1 MREGG
6 TFCKY
11 FKTLNSKIDSD
22 IFFASRQSTFLPF
35 LSLNSITDLN
45 VFLFHGISVEDLYSI
60 YGLNIIDIEI
70 RESRK
75 KKLSDLYEQQEKLF
89 DSITC
94 DIKNR
99 ENEIFANAKNQ
110 RTLLNKYFKQF
121 KPAEDSA
128 FVDFGGG
135 GTALIRLNQ
144 LLDNQDLKLGL
155 LFYRHPQ
162 SYKHSVEHHLF
173 SFLPLNRKTE
183 NALNII
189 SRTPDILEILLN
201 ASFSTTKNYESL
213 VNGSVMPS
221 KNNPKT
227 NELNNSKIF
236 GSFSGCRC
244 FL

>member
-1 MREGG
+1 MR
-6 TFCKY
+6 F
-11 FKTLNSKIDSD
+11 LLMQKIKGS
-22 IFFASRQSTFLPF
+22 
-35 LSLNSITDLN
+35 
-45 VFLFHGISVEDLYSI
+45 
-60 YGLNIIDIEI
+60 
-70 RESRK
+70 
-75 KKLSDLYEQQEKLF
+75 
-89 DSITC
+89 
-94 DIKNR
+94 
-99 ENEIFANAKNQ
+99 
-110 RTLLNKYFKQF
+110 LLNKYFKQF

-144 LLDNQDLKLGL
+144 LLLDNQDLKLGL

-201 ASFSTTKNYESL
+201 ASFSTTINYESL

-236 GSFSGCRC
+236 GSFQQGVDAFFKTAKILKLDSNTFCKNY
-244 FL
+244 LANSPQE